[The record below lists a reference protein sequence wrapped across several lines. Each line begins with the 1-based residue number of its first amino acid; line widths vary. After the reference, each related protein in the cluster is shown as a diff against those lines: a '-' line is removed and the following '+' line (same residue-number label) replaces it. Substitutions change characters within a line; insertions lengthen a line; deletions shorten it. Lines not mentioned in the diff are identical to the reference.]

1 MVADEEESPGVILLL
16 RDVTREREV
25 ERMKSAFLG
34 MATHEL
40 NTPLT
45 TIIGYSEL
53 LTSPETADNFSDE
66 QKKDCLLLIHDKAL
80 SLGGLVDD
88 LLDVSRVE
96 SGRPLALDYQAFDF
110 DGMIR
115 EVVDIYDGEDDL
127 HEFTVTQ
134 VGETSQIIADR
145 LRLKQVVDHL
155 ISNAVKYAPEG
166 GRVNVELNLSDDKY
180 ELNVEDEGIGMD
192 EGQLVHVFDRFYRAD
207 SSDTA
212 VQGVGLGMSI
222 VRNIVLAHHGDIQIE
237 SQLGEGTRVMVSLP
251 KSAPE
256 GQLESPLPFSAT

>member
-1 MVADEEESPGVILLL
+1 
-16 RDVTREREV
+16 
-25 ERMKSAFLG
+25 
-34 MATHEL
+34 
-40 NTPLT
+40 
-45 TIIGYSEL
+45 
-53 LTSPETADNFSDE
+53 
-66 QKKDCLLLIHDKAL
+66 
-80 SLGGLVDD
+80 
-88 LLDVSRVE
+88 VE